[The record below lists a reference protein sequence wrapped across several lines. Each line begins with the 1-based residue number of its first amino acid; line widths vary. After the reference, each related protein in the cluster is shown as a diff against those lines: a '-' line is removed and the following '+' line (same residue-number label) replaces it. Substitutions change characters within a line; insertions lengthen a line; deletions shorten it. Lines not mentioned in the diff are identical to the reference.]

1 MAPEEIIMHSRKRTF
16 LARALSCAVI
26 SLAATATV
34 AADVAR
40 DFPTKPVRLIV
51 PFTAGA
57 GTDATARLV
66 AAKMSELW
74 GQQVVADNRT
84 GATGSIGVD
93 ITAHAAPDGYTICL
107 ISASHAVNAAVN
119 PKLPYDLT
127 KDLAGV
133 SQLTSLFYAV
143 YLNPGVP
150 ANSVKDLI
158 AYAKTNPAKLNYG
171 SSGTGG
177 LEHFAG
183 EMFNYMTGTK
193 ITHIPFKGA
202 ASAILANLAN
212 EIQLGYSTYIGVK
225 PQVASGRLRLLAIT
239 AAKRS
244 PALPDTPTVAETVPG
259 YEVNQWYGII
269 ISSKVPPALV
279 SKINA
284 GVVAALKS
292 PDVVQRLVADGS
304 VPVGSSPEQFS
315 AHIKSEIT
323 KWRKFAQDTHMVL
336 TQ

>member
-1 MAPEEIIMHSRKRTF
+1 MSGALSHRRIF
-16 LARALSCAVI
+16 LARTLFCACAG
-26 SLAATATV
+26 LAGSAF
-34 AADVAR
+34 AAPADIAK

-57 GTDATARLV
+57 GTDSTARLV

-127 KDLAGV
+127 RDLTGV

-143 YLNPGVP
+143 YINPSVP

-158 AYAKTNPAKLNYG
+158 AYAKTNPNKLNYG

-225 PQVASGRLRLLAIT
+225 PQVASGRLRLLAVT
-239 AAKRS
+239 SARRS
-244 PALPDTPTVAETVPG
+244 PALPDTPAVAETVPG

-269 ISSKVPPALV
+269 ISSKVPPVLV
-279 SKINA
+279 NKINA
-284 GVVAALKS
+284 GIVAALKS

-304 VPVGSSPEQFS
+304 VPVGSSPGQFS
-315 AHIKSEIT
+315 AHIKSEIL
-323 KWRKFAQDTHMVL
+323 KWRKFAQDSHLVL